1 MGISDRHI
9 LVPYLWIRPISSW
22 VRFGV
27 KNQKKVDNAVVFG
40 LRGMHNHTHLGHVMG
55 YVVIGDVFR
64 WFGAFFG
71 VRGPPG
77 GSANPMLHIVTSQL
91 RRTQIRGVRAREG
104 GCRRRGSLVRRA
116 RVCRVSHFLAWGRG
130 PTGLFR
136 CTSKADFTQLPPRR

>member
-55 YVVIGDVFR
+55 YVGIGDVFR

-71 VRGPPG
+71 VRGPPEG
-77 GSANPMLHIVTSQL
+77 GP
-91 RRTQIRGVRAREG
+91 RTRVLIENYPPTGVNMGAYVLIIKRAR
-104 GCRRRGSLVRRA
+104 RK
-116 RVCRVSHFLAWGRG
+116 
-130 PTGLFR
+130 
-136 CTSKADFTQLPPRR
+136 KA

>member
-55 YVVIGDVFR
+55 YVGIGDVFR

-71 VRGPPG
+71 VRGPP
-77 GSANPMLHIVTSQL
+77 A
-91 RRTQIRGVRAREG
+91 GVRKPEETPGTIEKRPQY
-104 GCRRRGSLVRRA
+104 L
-116 RVCRVSHFLAWGRG
+116 HN
-130 PTGLFR
+130 P
-136 CTSKADFTQLPPRR
+136 

>member
-40 LRGMHNHTHLGHVMG
+40 LRDMHNHTHLGHVMG
-55 YVVIGDVFR
+55 YVGIGDVFR

-71 VRGPPG
+71 VRGPP
-77 GSANPMLHIVTSQL
+77 
-91 RRTQIRGVRAREG
+91 EG
-104 GCRRRGSLVRRA
+104 GPRTRVLIENYTTTGVKGEHSHRVFQLKWDGNTTTLASLMHVTVHMTNIKIKQA
-116 RVCRVSHFLAWGRG
+116 RKMCGVSVVVI
-130 PTGLFR
+130 
-136 CTSKADFTQLPPRR
+136 